1 MAVHKDEDGIAMTSC
16 SHCGSEAWRTETGEW
31 VCSSCDLYVQYCAC
45 KNLVE
50 RTEEVKRRAGQSDTI
65 KFNIINLMKSD
76 ERCRNDDKWLLY
88 RYGKDVM
95 KMDWD
100 DFEQWSRMPSIES
113 VRRIRQMIQ
122 NTAGLFLPTNE
133 ETRESRGIQ
142 EQAWRRWVLEE
153 KLIYGYNSSQ
163 IKEVLEERL
172 INMEG
177 VGA

>member
-1 MAVHKDEDGIAMTSC
+1 MTTC
-16 SHCGSEAWRTETGEW
+16 SKCGAEAWKSDSGAWT
-31 VCSSCDLYVQYCAC
+31 CSSCDMYPSYCLC
-45 KNLVE
+45 EDQWKS
-50 RTEEVKRRAGQSDTI
+50 REEELKKRKGQSDTI

-88 RYGKDVM
+88 RYGKDIM

-142 EQAWRRWVLEE
+142 EQAWRRWVMEE

-172 INMEG
+172 VSMEG